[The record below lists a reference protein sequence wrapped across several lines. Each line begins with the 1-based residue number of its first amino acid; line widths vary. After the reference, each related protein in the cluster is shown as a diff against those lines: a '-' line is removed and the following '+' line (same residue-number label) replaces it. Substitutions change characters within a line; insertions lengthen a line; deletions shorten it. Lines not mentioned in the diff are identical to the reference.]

1 MSYGEAK
8 EIALLRQQ
16 LRDCW
21 NVSDRAGGQAILV
34 QLSAWAGRDHELVA
48 ELRRWAARFA

>member
-21 NVSDRAGGQAILV
+21 NVSDRAGGQAVLAA
-34 QLSAWAGRDHELVA
+34 LSARAGSDHELAA
-48 ELRRWAARFA
+48 ELRRWAVRFA